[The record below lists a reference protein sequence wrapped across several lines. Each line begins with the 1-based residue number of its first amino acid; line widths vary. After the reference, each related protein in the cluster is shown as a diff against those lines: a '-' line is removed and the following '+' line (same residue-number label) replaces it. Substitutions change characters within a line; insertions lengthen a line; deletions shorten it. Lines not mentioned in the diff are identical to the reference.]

1 VHGLQWQTTQHLQGS
16 QKQVV
21 QQMLLGEY
29 FLSGDKRSD
38 KLGDTLLISFESY
51 DI

>member
-1 VHGLQWQTTQHLQGS
+1 VHGQQWQTTQHLQGS

-21 QQMLLGEY
+21 QQILLGEN
-29 FLSGDKRSD
+29 FLSGDKRND